1 MSYIVEYMR
10 HISKVGHRKDRVEQ
24 LSLSFVPDSIH
35 GEYTRSKKE
44 GKCTTN
50 EARISDTFNPL
61 TEERRT
67 SIALGPLAIYPG
79 L

>member
-1 MSYIVEYMR
+1 MSYIVEYVR

-35 GEYTRSKKE
+35 GEHAGPKKE
-44 GKCTTN
+44 GKRATSVP
-50 EARISDTFNPL
+50 RVSDTLYLL
-61 TEERRT
+61 TEERCT